1 MSTTFQ
7 TIALTKSYGDN
18 KALNS
23 VSLALQ
29 PGTVTTLLGPNGSG
43 KTTFIRTILG
53 LQEKDSGTIF
63 MNEQEC
69 TMPYPKTIRQK
80 FLYIPDDPMV
90 MEYLTGKENIEYMC
104 GLFQSPLSGR
114 EIDEILRKYGL
125 YEAKDKLARNY
136 SRGMK
141 QKLCLSYMEIYS
153 PEILILDEPT
163 NGLDVLAIHQLEEFL
178 KELSRQGM
186 TILIATHD
194 MSFCRTVS
202 DRIAAISKGTLL
214 KTQNTEWYIHQYGS
228 MENAA
233 YQLLSSGISPLS

>member
-1 MSTTFQ
+1 MSVTFQ
-7 TIALTKSYGDN
+7 AIGLSKSYGDN
-18 KALNS
+18 KALNH
-23 VSLALQ
+23 VSLVLQ

-43 KTTFIRTILG
+43 KTTFIKTILG
-53 LQEKDSGTIF
+53 LQQKDSGTIL

-69 TMPYPKTIRQK
+69 EMPYPKSVKRR

-90 MEYLTGKENIEYMC
+90 MDYLTGKENLEYMC
-104 GLFQSPLSGR
+104 GLFQSSLTGKD
-114 EIDEILRKYGL
+114 IDNILRKYGL
-125 YEAKDKLARNY
+125 YESKDKLAKNY

-178 KELSRQGM
+178 KELSSQGM
-186 TILIATHD
+186 TVLIATHD
-194 MSFCRTVS
+194 MSFCKTVS
-202 DRIAAISKGTLL
+202 DHIAAISKGELI
-214 KTQNTEWYIHQYGS
+214 KMQNTEWYIRQYGS

-233 YQLLSSGISPLS
+233 YQLLSAGVNPLS